1 MSDALLTTAAS
12 TTTGSVCC
20 NARIPPYIKQVR
32 LAALILSDSRKT
44 ARAIY
49 VNQQF
54 SQRALPAG
62 ELTIASSV
70 SAACG
75 LSLSLSLSRSVC
87 VSVCLFTR
95 AQACQPL
102 QAHLPS
108 QHTTQ
113 ASIPKAA
120 HKYFIMPPRKHSH
133 HLMPDTIIYC
143 QMAKEMPKK
152 LPESH

>member
-1 MSDALLTTAAS
+1 MSLVQFMSDALLTTAAS

-75 LSLSLSLSRSVC
+75 LSLSLSLALC
-87 VSVCLFTR
+87 VCLC
-95 AQACQPL
+95 ACLPEHKHASRCRL
-102 QAHLPS
+102 IFLPS
-108 QHTTQ
+108 IQHKLLFRKQPINILSCLHANILTT
-113 ASIPKAA
+113 
-120 HKYFIMPPRKHSH
+120 
-133 HLMPDTIIYC
+133 
-143 QMAKEMPKK
+143 
-152 LPESH
+152 